1 MSSCGGYKAKT
12 VQEERLF
19 TAGSVERNKKRTLC
33 NWNKL
38 DGAKMR
44 ELMRFRGAIFTQNDC
59 LLWSKLA
66 VLPIT
71 TKTREERER
80 SEMKAK

>member
-1 MSSCGGYKAKT
+1 MSICGDYKAKT
-12 VQEERLF
+12 MHGEGLF
-19 TAGSVERNKKRTLC
+19 TAGSAGRNEKRTLC

-44 ELMRFRGAIFTQNDC
+44 EIMRFCGTILTQNDC

-66 VLPIT
+66 VFPIT

-80 SEMKAK
+80 EREE